1 VRLFVLLF
9 IPLLLAGAWPSEPP
23 PRVDLQPGDAMV
35 VTCLAGELFVARTVS
50 AANLICVEAVR

>member
-1 VRLFVLLF
+1 LF
-9 IPLLLAGAWPSEPP
+9 IPLLLAGARPSEPP
-23 PRVDLQPGDAMV
+23 SRVDLQPGDAMI